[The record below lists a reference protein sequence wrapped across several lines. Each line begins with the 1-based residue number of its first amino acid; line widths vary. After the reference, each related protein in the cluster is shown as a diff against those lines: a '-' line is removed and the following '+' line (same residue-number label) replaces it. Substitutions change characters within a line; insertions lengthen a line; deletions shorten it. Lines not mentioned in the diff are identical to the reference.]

1 MPKFDFPAVARER
14 ENSKVLVKWVNTEGQ
29 SFIEQTETHDISASG
44 ISFHLKNPIWIDTH
58 LSLTIGASALFGR
71 LHAASA
77 KVVRIQ
83 MDAEG
88 NQLIGARFDE

>member
-44 ISFHLKNPIWIDTH
+44 ISFHLKHPIWLDTH
-58 LSLTIGASALFGR
+58 LALTIGGSALFGR
-71 LHAASA
+71 LHTTSA

-83 MDAEG
+83 TDAAG
-88 NQLIGARFDE
+88 NQLIAARFDE